1 MGYVCNII
9 TYKHVQTNSNT
20 YRHTPKIHI
29 KINYKYT
36 EVVNKI
42 KFKVDLMLNLR

>member
-9 TYKHVQTNSNT
+9 TYKHTHKNTNT
-20 YRHTPKIHI
+20 HRHTHKIHL
-29 KINYKYT
+29 KRNYKYI